1 MSLGGKRRG
10 IEHFAPGRCLRVRL
24 MTEGAIIQLPQW
36 LKTPAGEYL
45 LAWEQRH
52 LDQAVADVFGF
63 HALQLG
69 LPELEALAA
78 NRMPPRWLAVES
90 APMTAPGPDAEG
102 EDDGPVAAPPRAA
115 IALHCH
121 FDALP
126 FESASLDLVVLPHS
140 LELARDPHL
149 TLREVER
156 VLVPEGRVLI
166 LGFNPASLW
175 GTRQRLGR
183 FRRRLGLGT
192 DRDLFL
198 PRAGE
203 FIGYRRL
210 RDWLRLLSF
219 EVESGRFGCY
229 IPPVTSAKWLAR
241 FGWMEKAGDRWWPPF
256 GALYYIVAVKR
267 VRGMRLIGLVRDEAR
282 PKVATA
288 PAPVAVTQRRAVEL
302 ETLGDPD

>member
-1 MSLGGKRRG
+1 
-10 IEHFAPGRCLRVRL
+10 
-24 MTEGAIIQLPQW
+24 MTEGAIIHLPEW

-69 LPELEALAA
+69 LPELAALRA
-78 NRMPPRWLAVES
+78 NRMPHRWLAVES
-90 APMTAPGPDAEG
+90 APAGPQARWPASSTPDRGDDDGGDEQGRDDGAAEG
-102 EDDGPVAAPPRAA
+102 LTTPGAKAAEPVRP
-115 IALHCH
+115 ALHCN

-126 FESASLDLVVLPHS
+126 FDASSLDLVVLPHA
-140 LELARDPHL
+140 LELARDPHR

-166 LGFNPASLW
+166 IGFNPASLW
-175 GTRQRLGR
+175 GTRQGLGR
-183 FRRRLGLGT
+183 MRRRLGLGPEHG
-192 DRDLFL
+192 LFL

-229 IPPVTSAKWLAR
+229 IPPVTSARWLQR
-241 FGWMEKAGDRWWPPF
+241 FAWMENAGDRWWPVF

-267 VRGMRLIGLVRDEAR
+267 VRGMRLVGLIRNEVRA
-282 PKVATA
+282 KAVTA
-288 PAPVAVTQRRAVEL
+288 PAPVAATQRVAEM
-302 ETLGDPD
+302 ETHGDSV

>member
-1 MSLGGKRRG
+1 
-10 IEHFAPGRCLRVRL
+10 

-69 LPELEALAA
+69 LPELEALGA
-78 NRMPPRWLAVES
+78 NRMPHRWLAVES
-90 APMTAPGPDAEG
+90 PPLSAEARAEAAAGPEGPGPAKSA
-102 EDDGPVAAPPRAA
+102 V
-115 IALHCH
+115 ALHCH

-183 FRRRLGLGT
+183 MRRRLGMGT
-192 DRDLFL
+192 ERDLFL

-241 FGWMEKAGDRWWPPF
+241 FSWMEKAGDRWWPPF

-282 PKVATA
+282 PKAVTA
-288 PAPVAVTQRRAVEL
+288 PAPVAATPRRDAEL
-302 ETLGDPD
+302 ETHGDPR

>member
-1 MSLGGKRRG
+1 M
-10 IEHFAPGRCLRVRL
+10 
-24 MTEGAIIQLPQW
+24 PQW

-52 LDQAVADVFGF
+52 LDQAVADLFGF

-69 LPELEALAA
+69 LPELAALRA
-78 NRMPPRWLAVES
+78 NRMPHRWLAVE
-90 APMTAPGPDAEG
+90 APPAQPEARSDAVDAE
-102 EDDGPVAAPPRAA
+102 PATAAEKTA
-115 IALHCH
+115 ITLHCH

-126 FESASLDLVVLPHS
+126 FDAASLDLVVLPHS

-156 VLVPEGRVLI
+156 VLVPEGRVII

-183 FRRRLGLGT
+183 MRRRLGLGT
-192 DRDLFL
+192 ERDLFL

-229 IPPVTSAKWLAR
+229 IPPVTSAQWLAR
-241 FGWMEKAGDRWWPPF
+241 FSWMESAGDRWWPPF

-267 VRGMRLIGLVRDEAR
+267 VRGMRLVGLVRDELRLKA
-282 PKVATA
+282 VSA
-288 PAPVAVTQRRAVEL
+288 PAPVAVTQRRVEL
-302 ETLGDPD
+302 ETQCTE

>member
-1 MSLGGKRRG
+1 MAASASRLASWSLLKTGT
-10 IEHFAPGRCLRVRL
+10 AVRF

-69 LPELEALAA
+69 LPELEALSA
-78 NRMPPRWLAVES
+78 NRMPHRWLAVE
-90 APMTAPGPDAEG
+90 
-102 EDDGPVAAPPRAA
+102 APPLSAEARAEAALAEPA
-115 IALHCH
+115 IVPGKTAVALHCD

-126 FESASLDLVVLPHS
+126 FASASLDLVVLPHS

-175 GTRQRLGR
+175 GARQRLGR
-183 FRRRLGLGT
+183 MRRRLGLGT
-192 DRDLFL
+192 ERDLFL

-229 IPPVTSAKWLAR
+229 IPPVTSARWLAR

-267 VRGMRLIGLVRDEAR
+267 VRGMRLVGLVRDEAR
-282 PKVATA
+282 PKAVTA
-288 PAPVAVTQRRAVEL
+288 PAPVAATRRAEL
-302 ETLGDPD
+302 ETHADPH